1 MCRPDQKRIYGVARN
16 EAGNNARHFKNRCNS
31 CAFHL
36 IAAEILCEVDSFPPP
51 DVFKWS
57 FNNTAEMID
66 MPSTDFVKQ
75 SLRASKLTYTPTKV
89 GNENDVVKLI
99 VFFTLSQLT
108 LSKSLFVS
116 SLLLV

>member
-16 EAGNNARHFKNRCNS
+16 EA
-31 CAFHL
+31 
-36 IAAEILCEVDSFPPP
+36 AEILCEVDAFPPP

-89 GNENDVVKLI
+89 RYENVIVELI
-99 VFFTLSQLT
+99 ATYFTFIQT
-108 LSKSLFVS
+108 DASLNVIFLRSV
-116 SLLLV
+116 L

>member
-16 EAGNNARHFKNRCNS
+16 EA
-31 CAFHL
+31 
-36 IAAEILCEVDSFPPP
+36 AEILCEVDAFPPP

-89 GNENDVVKLI
+89 G
-99 VFFTLSQLT
+99 
-108 LSKSLFVS
+108 
-116 SLLLV
+116 LLCISII